1 MGVLRGTCV
10 LQPVFRKMARRSSI
24 TWAELHLASPLH
36 QKASPQIIIKRGH
49 PMYKPLLQ
57 LTCASALLFALPTW
71 ACSLEEATAKREELA
86 ALVTQLTEQ
95 DPQKAKEINEEL
107 QAMKLDSASADLP
120 DKCQLIERRMQE
132 LKTAEKRAG

>member
-1 MGVLRGTCV
+1 
-10 LQPVFRKMARRSSI
+10 
-24 TWAELHLASPLH
+24 
-36 QKASPQIIIKRGH
+36 
-49 PMYKPLLQ
+49 MYKPLLQ

>member
-1 MGVLRGTCV
+1 M
-10 LQPVFRKMARRSSI
+10 
-24 TWAELHLASPLH
+24 
-36 QKASPQIIIKRGH
+36 
-49 PMYKPLLQ
+49 KPLLN
-57 LTCASALLFALPTW
+57 LACAAALLCALPAW